1 MYVILS
7 IFDKKAEEYGPLF
20 LARTDAVGAR
30 IFADAVTKGE
40 NSNLRLHPE
49 DFALM
54 AVGQFDEETGA
65 LWQEN
70 THQHVVVIEAEAV
83 VRLAFGN
90 GVPEAGVYA
99 EL

>member
-7 IFDKKAEEYGPLF
+7 IYDKKAEEYGPLF

-30 IFADAVTKGE
+30 IFADAITKGE
-40 NSNLRLHPE
+40 NSNLRSHPE

-54 AVGQFDEETGA
+54 ALGQFDEETGA
-65 LWQEN
+65 LYQEDSRER
-70 THQHVVVIEAEAV
+70 VVVIEAEAV
-83 VRLAFGN
+83 VRRN